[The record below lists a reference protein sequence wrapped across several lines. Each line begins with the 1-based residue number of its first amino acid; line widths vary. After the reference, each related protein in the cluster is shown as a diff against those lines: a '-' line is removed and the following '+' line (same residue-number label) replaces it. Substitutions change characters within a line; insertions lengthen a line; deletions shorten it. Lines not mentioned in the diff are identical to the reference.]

1 MMDDHELAIIGAGAA
16 GCTAGIYAGRS
27 GIDAVIFDRGMG
39 GGLILTAPRI
49 ENYPGFMEITGA
61 ELSSRFLEHARKYAD
76 LRLGEEV
83 TDIKRDG
90 KGFILKTTK
99 GEYGVRA
106 VILSTGSKPKKLG
119 VEGEEGLHGKG
130 VSYCATCDGFF
141 FKGKRVAV
149 IGGGSKALLDAIYL
163 KQIGCKE
170 VYLIHRRD
178 VLRGERILQ
187 EEARDK
193 GVRFLLNRIVK
204 RLEGEDRLERVTLED
219 KVSGR
224 EEVIDLDGAFIAV
237 GEEPEN
243 GLAKILGV
251 ELDENG
257 YIKVDEGQRT
267 NIRGVYAAGDVTG
280 GVRQIIT
287 ACAEGAVAALSSTEI
302 LGKKYP
308 Y

>member
-1 MMDDHELAIIGAGAA
+1 
-16 GCTAGIYAGRS
+16 
-27 GIDAVIFDRGMG
+27 
-39 GGLILTAPRI
+39 
-49 ENYPGFMEITGA
+49 
-61 ELSSRFLEHARKYAD
+61 
-76 LRLGEEV
+76 
-83 TDIKRDG
+83 
-90 KGFILKTTK
+90 
-99 GEYGVRA
+99 
-106 VILSTGSKPKKLG
+106 
-119 VEGEEGLHGKG
+119 
-130 VSYCATCDGFF
+130 
-141 FKGKRVAV
+141 
-149 IGGGSKALLDAIYL
+149 
-163 KQIGCKE
+163 
-170 VYLIHRRD
+170 
-178 VLRGERILQ
+178 LRGERILQ

-224 EEVIDLDGAFIAV
+224 EEALDLDGVFIAV